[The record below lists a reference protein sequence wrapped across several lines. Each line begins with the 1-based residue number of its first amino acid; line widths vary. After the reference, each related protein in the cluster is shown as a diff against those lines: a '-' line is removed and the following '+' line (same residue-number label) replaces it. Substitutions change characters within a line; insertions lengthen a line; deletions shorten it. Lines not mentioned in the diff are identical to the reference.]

1 MRIPRLPPKGMKEA
15 TSRRNDLLHFLKG
28 QGVQYLQNNLS
39 KPYLN
44 NLSPGCWTCV
54 DGTWSC
60 IHINS
65 LCTRDCFYCPR
76 DKTKETTPEADGF
89 KFTHTDLYID
99 HLKKFNYQGIGFSG
113 GEPFVVFER
122 LLTDLRRIR
131 EVFGRRHYLW
141 VYTNG
146 DLVTEEKLSAL
157 NQVGLN
163 ELRFDISAR
172 GYDLKPVQL
181 AVRHIDTVTVE
192 IPAIPEDVQRV
203 KPLIKRLEALGVKFL
218 NIHQLHSSRHNQ
230 KALMERGY
238 TFLNS
243 DYFSGQ
249 SPILESEWA
258 ALEILK
264 HAIRKGTRMGIQ
276 YCSFCY
282 KGRFQGMA
290 FRKRYGPLFK
300 ENNESITETGFIRS
314 LVSSPEKPMKG
325 STSKN
330 LLNSSELKGEGSDWR
345 VNYYSVKNKRRILVR
360 SIDLENETSN
370 TLFKELFLDHKS
382 KPQVL
387 REFSRRYRLTQGEMP
402 HVLEDIDSF
411 YGEFGDLEYIPT
423 EMPEY
428 RQSR

>member
-1 MRIPRLPPKGMKEA
+1 MKEA

-54 DGTWSC
+54 EGTWSC
-60 IHINS
+60 VQINS

-76 DKTKETTPEADGF
+76 NKARETIPEADGF
-89 KFTHTDLYID
+89 RFARTELYID

-146 DLVTEEKLSAL
+146 DLVTGERLRAL
-157 NQVGLN
+157 NQIGLN

-172 GYDLKPVQL
+172 GYNLKPVQL

-203 KPLIKRLEALGVKFL
+203 KPLIKRLEAIGVKFL

-230 KALMERGY
+230 RALMERGY

-258 ALEILK
+258 ALEILE
-264 HAIRKGTRMGIQ
+264 HALCKGTGMGIH

-290 FRKRYGPLFK
+290 FRKRYCPLVK
-300 ENNESITETGFIRS
+300 KNNETITETGFIRS
-314 LVSSPEKPMKG
+314 LVSSPEKSMEA
-325 STSKN
+325 STSKD
-330 LLNSSELKGEGSDWR
+330 LLYSSDQKDDGSDWR
-345 VNYYSVKNKRRILVR
+345 VNYYSVKNNRRTLVR
-360 SIDLENETSN
+360 SIDLRNETSV
-370 TLFKELFLDHKS
+370 TLFKKLFLKHKNR
-382 KPQVL
+382 PQVL
-387 REFSRRYRLTQGEMP
+387 REFSRKYRLTRREMP
-402 HVLEDIDSF
+402 HVLEDIESF
-411 YGEFGDLEYIPT
+411 YRAFGDLEYISE
-423 EMPEY
+423 EMPDY
-428 RQSR
+428 RQTQ